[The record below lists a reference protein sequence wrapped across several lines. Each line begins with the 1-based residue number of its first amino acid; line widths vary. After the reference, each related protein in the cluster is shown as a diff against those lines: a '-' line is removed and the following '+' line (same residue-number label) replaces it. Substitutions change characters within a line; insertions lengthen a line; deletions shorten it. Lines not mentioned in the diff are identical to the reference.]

1 MPWRGPRNCVPPHP
15 NRRCEIKIALVFP
28 RTRYPSWQPPL
39 GILSLA
45 AYVRAEM
52 PGVTVDII
60 DPTFAR
66 HSLDMIRERVNQGR
80 YDLVG
85 VSVMTPMLR
94 EAIYTSHVA
103 REAPGR
109 PMVVWGGPHPTV
121 LPEESLAYDSVDAI
135 ALGEAEETMRELIE
149 RDLDPEGVDGLWY
162 RRDGQIVRNAPRMP
176 IHDLGA
182 LPYPARDLIDMDA
195 YARAWYSLT
204 AASPELRGTSVIASR
219 GCPYSCTYCQPTL
232 NKLFGKR
239 LRRRP
244 VPHVIGELRE
254 LQEVYHLDAF
264 MLEDDTFIAHN
275 GWAIEF
281 AQALRQ
287 SGLRFKWGCNVRAD
301 LVVQGPHLM
310 EEMARSG
317 LVQVNM
323 GIESGSQRILD
334 DIYDKRITID
344 QVREAA
350 GIAKK
355 LGLRVGGYF
364 MLGAPTETR
373 DEIRR
378 TIEYA
383 ARLPIDEAAFNI
395 TTPLPGTYLWDKSKE
410 LVGNTWQDFDYYRQS
425 VYASEQVL
433 PARQLDL
440 LKKWAYLRFYALTP
454 GRAWR
459 ILVNDVLSI
468 AGLRKLWMRM
478 KRF

>member
-1 MPWRGPRNCVPPHP
+1 
-15 NRRCEIKIALVFP
+15 
-28 RTRYPSWQPPL
+28 
-39 GILSLA
+39 
-45 AYVRAEM
+45 
-52 PGVTVDII
+52 
-60 DPTFAR
+60 
-66 HSLDMIRERVNQGR
+66 
-80 YDLVG
+80 
-85 VSVMTPMLR
+85 
-94 EAIYTSHVA
+94 
-103 REAPGR
+103 
-109 PMVVWGGPHPTV
+109 
-121 LPEESLAYDSVDAI
+121 
-135 ALGEAEETMRELIE
+135 
-149 RDLDPEGVDGLWY
+149 
-162 RRDGQIVRNAPRMP
+162 
-176 IHDLGA
+176 
-182 LPYPARDLIDMDA
+182 
-195 YARAWYSLT
+195 
-204 AASPELRGTSVIASR
+204 
-219 GCPYSCTYCQPTL
+219 
-232 NKLFGKR
+232 
-239 LRRRP
+239 

>member
-1 MPWRGPRNCVPPHP
+1 M
-15 NRRCEIKIALVFP
+15 
-28 RTRYPSWQPPL
+28 

-45 AYVRAEM
+45 AYVRKKT
-52 PGVTVDII
+52 PGVTIEVI

-66 HSLDMIRERVNQGR
+66 HPLEMIRERILRGGF
-80 YDLVG
+80 DLVG

-94 EAIYTSHVA
+94 EAIYASQVA
-103 REAPGR
+103 REAPSR
-109 PMVVWGGPHPTV
+109 PMVLWGGPHPTV
-121 LPEESLAYDSVDAI
+121 LPEESLAHDCIDGI
-135 ALGEAEETMRELIE
+135 ALGEAEETIRELVE
-149 RDLDPEGVDGLWY
+149 HDLDPEGVDGLWY
-162 RRDGQIVRNAPRMP
+162 KRDGGIVHNEPRMP

-182 LPYPARDLIDMDA
+182 LPHPARDLVDMEA

-219 GCPYSCTYCQPTL
+219 GCPFSCTYCQPTL
-232 NKLFGKR
+232 DKLFGKR

-244 VPHVIGELRE
+244 VPHVIEELRE

-281 AQALRQ
+281 AQTLRQ
-287 SGLRFKWGCNVRAD
+287 SGLQFSWGCNARAD
-301 LVVQGPHLM
+301 LVVKGPHLM

-334 DIYDKRITID
+334 EVYNKGITVA

-350 GIAKK
+350 QICKG
-355 LGLRVGGYF
+355 LGLRIGGYF
-364 MLGAPTETR
+364 MLGAPSETR
-373 DEIRR
+373 AEIHR

-395 TTPLPGTYLWDKSKE
+395 TTPLPGTWLWDKSKE
-410 LVGNTWQDFDYYRQS
+410 MVGNAYQDFDYYRQS
-425 VYASEQVL
+425 VYVSTQVL

-454 GRAWR
+454 SRAWR

-468 AGLRKLWMRM
+468 AGLRKLLMRM

>member
-1 MPWRGPRNCVPPHP
+1 M
-15 NRRCEIKIALVFP
+15 
-28 RTRYPSWQPPL
+28 

-45 AYVRAEM
+45 AYVRQTT
-52 PGVTVDII
+52 PGVAIDVI

-66 HSLDMIRERVNQGR
+66 HPLELIRERVTQGG

-94 EAIYTSHVA
+94 EAVYASQVA
-103 REAPGR
+103 RQAPGH
-109 PMVVWGGPHPTV
+109 PVVLWGGPHPTV
-121 LPEESLAYDSVDAI
+121 LPEESMAHDCVDMI
-135 ALGEAEETMRELIE
+135 ALGEAEETVRELIAH
-149 RDLDPEGVDGLWY
+149 DLDPEGVDGLWY
-162 RRDGQIVRNAPRMP
+162 RRDGKTVCNLPRMP

-182 LPYPARDLIDMDA
+182 LPHPARDLVDMEA

-204 AASPELRGTSVIASR
+204 AASPNLRGTSVIASR
-219 GCPYSCTYCQPTL
+219 GCPFSCTYCQPTL
-232 NKLFGKR
+232 DKLFGKR

-244 VPHVIGELRE
+244 VPHVMEELRE
-254 LQEVYHLDAF
+254 LQEVYRLNAF

-281 AQALRQ
+281 AQTLRH
-287 SGLRFKWGCNVRAD
+287 SGLRFSWGCNVRAD
-301 LVVQGPHLM
+301 LVVKGPHLM

-334 DIYDKRITID
+334 EVYNKGITVE

-350 GIAKK
+350 QICKK
-355 LGLRVGGYF
+355 LGLRIGGYF
-364 MLGAPTETR
+364 MLGAPGETR
-373 DEIRR
+373 AEVCR

-410 LVGNTWQDFDYYRQS
+410 MVGNTWQDFDYYRQS
-425 VYASEQVL
+425 VYASTQVL

-454 GRAWR
+454 SRAWR
-459 ILVNDVLSI
+459 ILLNGVLST
-468 AGLRKLWMRM
+468 AGLRKLLMRM

>member
-1 MPWRGPRNCVPPHP
+1 VRP
-15 NRRCEIKIALVFP
+15 NRRYNIKIALVFP
-28 RTRYPSWQPPL
+28 RTRYPSGQPPL

-45 AYVRAEM
+45 AYVRQTA
-52 PGVTVDII
+52 PGVKVEVI

-66 HSLDMIRERVNQGR
+66 RPMDVIQKCIKQAKF
-80 YDLVG
+80 DLVG
-85 VSVMTPMLR
+85 ISVMTPMLR
-94 EAIYTSHVA
+94 EALYASRVA
-103 REAPGR
+103 HESPGR
-109 PMVVWGGPHPTV
+109 PLVLWGGPHPTV
-121 LPEESLAYDSVDAI
+121 LPEESLAHDCVDVI
-135 ALGEAEETMRELIE
+135 ALGEAEETMRELIQQ
-149 RDLDPEGVDGLWY
+149 DLDPEQVDGLWY
-162 RRDGQIVRNAPRMP
+162 KRDGQIVRNPPRIP
-176 IHDLGA
+176 LHDLGA
-182 LPYPARDLIDMDA
+182 LPYPARDLIDMEA

-219 GCPYSCTYCQPTL
+219 GCPFRCTYCQPTL

-254 LQEVYHLDAF
+254 LQEVYRLDAF

-281 AQALRQ
+281 AETLRQ
-287 SGLRFKWGCNVRAD
+287 SGLKFKWGCNVRAD

-310 EEMARSG
+310 KEMARAG
-317 LVQVNM
+317 LVQINM

-334 DIYDKRITID
+334 EVYDKGITVE

-350 GIAKK
+350 TIAKK
-355 LGLRVGGYF
+355 LGLRIGGYF
-364 MLGAPTETR
+364 MMGAPTETR
-373 DEIRR
+373 AEIWR

-395 TTPLPGTYLWDKSKE
+395 TTPLPGTHLWDKSKE
-410 LVGNTWQDFDYYRQS
+410 LVGNAWQDFDYYRQS
-425 VYASEQVL
+425 VYASERVL

-454 GRAWR
+454 NRAWR

-468 AGLRKLWMRM
+468 AGLRKLLMRI

>member
-1 MPWRGPRNCVPPHP
+1 VRSRP
-15 NRRCEIKIALVFP
+15 NRRCDIKIALVFP
-28 RTRYPSWQPPL
+28 RTRYPSGQPPL

-45 AYVRAEM
+45 AYVRQTT
-52 PGVTVDII
+52 PGVTVEVI

-66 HSLDMIRERVNQGR
+66 RPMDLIRERITHGKF
-80 YDLVG
+80 DLVG

-94 EAIYTSHVA
+94 EAIYASQVA
-103 REAPGR
+103 RQAPGR
-109 PMVVWGGPHPTV
+109 PLVLWGGPHPTV
-121 LPEESLAYDSVDAI
+121 LPEESLAHDCVDVI
-135 ALGEAEETMRELIE
+135 ALGEAEDTLRELVE
-149 RDLDPEGVDGLWY
+149 HDLDPEGVDGLWFK
-162 RRDGQIVRNAPRMP
+162 RDGQIARMAPRMP
-176 IHDLGA
+176 LHDLGA
-182 LPYPARDLIDMDA
+182 LPYPARDLVDMEA

-219 GCPYSCTYCQPTL
+219 GCPFRCTYCQPTL
-232 NKLFGKR
+232 DKLFGR
-239 LRRRP
+239 QLRRRP
-244 VPHVIGELRE
+244 VPHVIGELRV
-254 LQEVYHLDAF
+254 LQEAYHLDAF

-281 AQALRQ
+281 AETLRQ

-301 LVVQGPHLM
+301 LVVKGPHLM
-310 EEMARSG
+310 EEMARAG

-334 DIYDKRITID
+334 EVYDK
-344 QVREAA
+344 
-350 GIAKK
+350 GI
-355 LGLRVGGYF
+355 
-364 MLGAPTETR
+364 
-373 DEIRR
+373 

-395 TTPLPGTYLWDKSKE
+395 TTPLPGTHLWDKSKE
-410 LVGNTWQDFDYYRQS
+410 LVGNAWQDFDYYRQS
-425 VYASEQVL
+425 VYASERVL
-433 PARQLDL
+433 SARQLDL

-468 AGLRKLWMRM
+468 AGLRKLLMRM